1 MVDERQGGDV
11 AFETYSLYIGD
22 MSDKE
27 YQREVLVEHGILA
40 VSDKC

>member
-1 MVDERQGGDV
+1 MSDKEYIGDMSDK
-11 AFETYSLYIGD
+11 EYIGD

-27 YQREVLVEHGILA
+27 YQRKVLVEHGILA